1 MRVLFS
7 TTANDGHFGPLLP
20 FVTACV
26 AAGHEVRVAAPE
38 SYGPALAR
46 AGLTHAPFAD
56 APSEVVGPVMAGL
69 PSMGPAEADEVVIRE
84 VFGRIDAQAALPS
97 LIEMVEGWRPDVV
110 VRESAEIA
118 SLAAAERA
126 GIQHV
131 HVCIGMHEVVTRFAE
146 TVLDPLDELGRLAGV
161 ADGRLATAMSAETV
175 VSLVPALLDH
185 PTGVAPGEDTF
196 QRFHE
201 RVGATTETR
210 PDEWGDPDLPLV
222 YVTFGSVAGSIPPFA
237 GVFREALDA
246 LAGLDA
252 RVLMTVGRT
261 VDPDGLGPLPENAH
275 VVQWLPQNDVLAHA
289 SAVVGHGGFG
299 TTMGALAGGVP
310 QVVTPLFSFDQV
322 VNGEHVAAVGAGVTT
337 GMGPG
342 SVTRAAA
349 EVPRLLG
356 DPSFAESA
364 RRMATALRALPPPA
378 EAVPMLTGDGDP
390 GSFSHSARP

>member
-1 MRVLFS
+1 M
-7 TTANDGHFGPLLP
+7 
-20 FVTACV
+20 

-38 SYGPALAR
+38 SYGRALSR

-56 APSEVVGPVMAGL
+56 APPEMIGPVMAGL
-69 PSMGPAEADEVVIRE
+69 PSLRPEEADEVVIRE
-84 VFGRIDAQAALPS
+84 VFARIDAQAALPS
-97 LIEMVEGWRPDVV
+97 LIEIVEGWRPHVV

-126 GIQHV
+126 GIPHV

-146 TVLDPLDELGRLAGV
+146 LVLDPLAALGRLAGV

-185 PTGVAPGEDTF
+185 PAGVAPGEDTF

-201 RVGATTETR
+201 RVPATTESR
-210 PDEWGDPDLPLV
+210 PDEWGDPDRPLV
-222 YVTFGSVAGSIPPFA
+222 YVTFGSVTGSIPPFA

-252 RVLMTVGRT
+252 RVLMTVGRK

-275 VVQWLPQNDVLAHA
+275 VAQWVPQNEVLAHA

-299 TTMGALAGGVP
+299 TTMGALAAGVP
-310 QVVTPLFSFDQV
+310 QVVTPLFTFDQA
-322 VNGEHVAAVGAGVTT
+322 VNGEHIAAVGAGLTT

-342 SVTRAAA
+342 SVARAAA

-364 RRMATALRALPPPA
+364 RRMASALQALPPPS
-378 EAVPMLTGDGDP
+378 EAVPMLTG
-390 GSFSHSARP
+390 A